1 MNTYQSAEAPVKDAK
16 SSLVIGDL
24 DKAFY
29 ISVIIGTHHSV
40 SVGVDLVDAAWCHL

>member
-1 MNTYQSAEAPVKDAK
+1 MNTYQSAEAPIKDAK

-24 DKAFY
+24 DKALY

-40 SVGVDLVDAAWCHL
+40 SVRVDLVDAAWCHL